1 MEAQSNEKKKST
13 FPDRVNLTYGQ
24 SKRLEIWVQQI
35 KEVTQGALRISK
47 SDLVNFVL
55 EEMNKDLSEEQ
66 MIRLEIKFYNETR
79 WLAWAMGQIKK
90 AEKEERKLQLED
102 LMKAKNQRWNKSK
115 TLSANIDGLVSKK
128 LRKSKAS
135 SNMLIDTTE
144 PSTKFESAENHEG
157 KA

>member
-1 MEAQSNEKKKST
+1 METQNNEKKKSP
-13 FPDRVNLTYGQ
+13 FPDRVNLTPGQ

-55 EEMNKDLSEEQ
+55 EKMNKDLSEEQ
-66 MIRLEIKFYNETR
+66 MIGLEIKFYNETK
-79 WLAWAMGQIKK
+79 WLVWAMGQIKK

-115 TLSANIDGLVSKK
+115 KFSENIDGLVSKK
-128 LRKSKAS
+128 LKKSKVS

-144 PSTKFESAENHEG
+144 PPTKFENAENHEG

>member
-1 MEAQSNEKKKST
+1 M
-13 FPDRVNLTYGQ
+13 
-24 SKRLEIWVQQI
+24 QQI

-115 TLSANIDGLVSKK
+115 TLSANIDGLLSKK